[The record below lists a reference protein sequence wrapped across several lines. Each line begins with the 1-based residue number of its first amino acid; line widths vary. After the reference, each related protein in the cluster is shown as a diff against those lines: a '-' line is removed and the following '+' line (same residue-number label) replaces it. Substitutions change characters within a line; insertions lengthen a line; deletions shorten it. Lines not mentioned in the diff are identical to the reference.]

1 MSDEDS
7 FLGGEEDS
15 ESDFDFDSGVED
27 AEEEVEELR
36 DDL

>member
-15 ESDFDFDSGVED
+15 ESDFDFDSSVEEAEDEVED
-27 AEEEVEELR
+27 FR